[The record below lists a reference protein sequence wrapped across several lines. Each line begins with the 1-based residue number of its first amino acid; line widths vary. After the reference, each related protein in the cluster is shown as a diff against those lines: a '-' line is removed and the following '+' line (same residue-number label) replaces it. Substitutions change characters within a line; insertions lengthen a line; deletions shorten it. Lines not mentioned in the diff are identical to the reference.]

1 MATLFFMNV
10 GYQFCC
16 TAKAVTVLRRMALWH
31 IQFYIIGVSTF
42 QCPIGCVH
50 IWTILFRPRG
60 AWFLCSAAA
69 PLLAARWKA
78 CVGPLSP
85 EHRVLS
91 AALMERLRYA
101 GGRGKAGVVHLQPTL
116 GPQAMRGHRD
126 KGPLHAARRQA

>member
-1 MATLFFMNV
+1 MKCRFRYV
-10 GYQFCC
+10 GVKPESGTSC
-16 TAKAVTVLRRMALWH
+16 
-31 IQFYIIGVSTF
+31 
-42 QCPIGCVH
+42 
-50 IWTILFRPRG
+50 G
-60 AWFLCSAAA
+60 ASKSFLCSAAP

-116 GPQAMRGHRD
+116 GPQAMRGHRV

>member
-1 MATLFFMNV
+1 MKCRIRYV
-10 GYQFCC
+10 GVKPKVPNPVRPVAPVSGFY
-16 TAKAVTVLRRMALWH
+16 AV
-31 IQFYIIGVSTF
+31 
-42 QCPIGCVH
+42 P
-50 IWTILFRPRG
+50 RP
-60 AWFLCSAAA
+60 

-116 GPQAMRGHRD
+116 GPQAMRGHRV